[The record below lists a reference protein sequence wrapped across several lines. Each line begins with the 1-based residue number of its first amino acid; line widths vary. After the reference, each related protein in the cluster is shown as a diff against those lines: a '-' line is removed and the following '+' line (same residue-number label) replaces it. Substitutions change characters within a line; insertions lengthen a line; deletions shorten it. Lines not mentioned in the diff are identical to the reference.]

1 MFEIYLNNLYRN
13 FNLYNIQNPEIYT
26 NFYKNKIKNMIGG
39 NDINLQKLQKLKELS
54 QKLKSD
60 IDEVKNKPIST
71 SENTITIDKKK
82 FEAMT
87 ALIKFSIEQITRD
100 HELVKQSIDKMNTT
114 IDSNEFKSI
123 QGTINEI
130 NLMFADL
137 LN

>member
-13 FNLYNIQNPEIYT
+13 LNLYNIQNPEKYT

-39 NDINLQKLQKLKELS
+39 NDINLEKLTKLKELS

-60 IDEVKNKPIST
+60 IDEIKNKPRST
-71 SENTITIDKKK
+71 SENTVTIDKKK

-87 ALIKFSIEQITRD
+87 ALIKFSVEQIARD
-100 HELVKQSIDKMNTT
+100 HELVKQSIDRMNTT

-123 QGTINEI
+123 QETINEI
-130 NLMFADL
+130 NSMFADL
-137 LN
+137 LS